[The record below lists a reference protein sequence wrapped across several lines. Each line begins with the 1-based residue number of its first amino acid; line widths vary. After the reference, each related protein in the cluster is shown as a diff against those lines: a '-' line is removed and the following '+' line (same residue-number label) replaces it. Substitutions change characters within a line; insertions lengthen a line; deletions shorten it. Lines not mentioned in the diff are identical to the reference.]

1 MKSNFWKNKKILVTG
16 GASFIG
22 SHLVDD
28 LISKNL
34 EVRVVDDLSSGK
46 FENIKQHVS
55 NKSIEFVKGDLRETK
70 VAKKAVGGIDLIFHL
85 AGDHGGR
92 AYVDLHQAGPSTNL
106 LLDGNLFW
114 QAYMAGVG
122 KIVFASSGC
131 VYPNYLQIDPKK
143 KLYLAEQQ
151 VGPPYDADNMYG
163 WAKLMAEMTLRAY
176 TQEFG
181 IKSAACRFFVVYGPR
196 GKEDHA
202 VMAMIARAFIK
213 QDPFIIWGNGRQVR
227 NWTYVDDII
236 SGLLLAAEKIDDGT
250 SVNLGSEER
259 LTVLETAKMI
269 LEYSGH
275 SAKVRLHPE
284 MPTGPANRVA
294 NNKLAKELLGWEPQ
308 VKFSEGLK
316 TTIEWYFAN
325 KDRQKVA
332 ENLHKV
338 LAERSLNAKARPK
351 HKKKTNGEV
360 SKKEFYIRSQNAMD
374 S

>member
-22 SHLVDD
+22 SHLVDE
-28 LISKNL
+28 LVSKNL
-34 EVRVVDDLSSGK
+34 DVRVVDDLSSGSL
-46 FENIKQHVS
+46 ENIKHHIS
-55 NKSIEFVKGDLRETK
+55 NKSIEFVKGDLRETRT
-70 VAKKAVGGIDLIFHL
+70 AKKSVSGIDLIFHL

-92 AYVDLHQAGPSTNL
+92 GYVDFHQAEPATNL
-106 LLDGNLFW
+106 LLDGNLYW
-114 QAYMAGVG
+114 QAYRAGVG

-131 VYPNYLQIDPKK
+131 VYPNYLQVNPAQ
-143 KLYLAEQQ
+143 KLYLKEHQ

-163 WAKLMAEMTLRAY
+163 WAKLMSELTLRAY
-176 TQEFG
+176 TQELG

-202 VMAMIARAFIK
+202 VMAMIARTFIE

-236 SGLLLAAEKIDDGT
+236 SGFLLAAEKIDDGT

-259 LTVLETAKMI
+259 ITVLETAKLI
-269 LEYSGH
+269 LEYAGH
-275 SAKVRLHPE
+275 SARIELHQE

-294 NNKLAKELLGWEPQ
+294 DNTLAKELLGWEPQ

-316 TTIEWYFAN
+316 KTIEWYFAA
-325 KDRQKVA
+325 KDRQQVA
-332 ENLHKV
+332 RDLEKILIGGIIHSDK
-338 LAERSLNAKARPK
+338 STAK
-351 HKKKTNGEV
+351 KKRKTNGEMTG
-360 SKKEFYIRSQNAMD
+360 KEFIKHLQTN
-374 S
+374 

>member
-28 LISKNL
+28 LVSKNL
-34 EVRVVDDLSSGK
+34 EVRVVDDLSSGSLQ
-46 FENIKQHVS
+46 NIKHHTS
-55 NKSIEFVKGDLRETK
+55 NKSIEFVKGDLRETR
-70 VAKKAVGGIDLIFHL
+70 VVKKAVSGVDLIFHL

-92 AYVDLHQAGPSTNL
+92 AYVDLHQAGPATNL

-114 QAYMAGVG
+114 QAHRAGVG

-131 VYPNYLQIDPKK
+131 VYPNYLQINPAQ
-143 KLYLAEQQ
+143 KLYLAEHQ

-236 SGLLLAAEKIDDGT
+236 SGFLLAAEKIDDGT

-275 SAKVRLHPE
+275 SAKVKLHLE

-294 NNKLAKELLGWEPQ
+294 NNKLAKELLGWEPK

-316 TTIEWYFAN
+316 KTIEWYFATR
-325 KDRQKVA
+325 DRQKVA
-332 ENLHKV
+332 QNLHKV
-338 LAERSLNAKARPK
+338 LTERNLNVEATPK
-351 HKKKTNGEV
+351 RKKKTNGEV
-360 SKKEFYIRSQNAMD
+360 SREDFIKYLQTN
-374 S
+374 